1 MTGCAAA
8 HTQCTMMQA
17 TAAWLTT
24 LAACAANTLALD
36 NGVGRT
42 PVMGW
47 TSASSPHPTLE
58 PDCLSAP
65 LPCLT
70 DVGVCLAQW
79 ITDGQGDLWVGSPF
93 NVTARALKETGDLL
107 VSTGLRDI
115 GCA

>member
-47 TSASSPHPTLE
+47 TSASSPHPE
-58 PDCLSAP
+58 PGCQAQRCP
-65 LPCLT
+65 VWLT